1 MLRRVYSHR
10 AALARQPLHMLVL
23 HADTCWL
30 WLMRA
35 SQMNIIIGC
44 IAVVV
49 LVVILNSLGVF

>member
-1 MLRRVYSHR
+1 
-10 AALARQPLHMLVL
+10 MLVL